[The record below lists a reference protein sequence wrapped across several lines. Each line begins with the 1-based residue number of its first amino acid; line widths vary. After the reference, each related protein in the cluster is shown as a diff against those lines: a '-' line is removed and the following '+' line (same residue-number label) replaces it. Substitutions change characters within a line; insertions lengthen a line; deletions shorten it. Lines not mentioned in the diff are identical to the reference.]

1 MSDIQISVTL
11 KTMSDALQT
20 LSQSLENEKT
30 QHIELLKKLNLHLS
44 SSQEIIENN
53 ISNFLEKIE
62 LTELINTVNESRNNI
77 EKQKDNVYLLNE
89 QIELISEKIN
99 TSIAILEQKSKNIS
113 NKIQEDSNLIQS
125 TIVKNVSIA
134 VKEQILNSFN
144 SQFEEQNDFLLAQIK
159 KANLVALNNIVETYN
174 HLIQQA
180 TAVKEKHRVDLQQFQ
195 NHVDK
200 FNKNINLAIDH
211 VGNAFLEVEKNCRDN
226 MNVLYDSCANFQN
239 RVIEKLNAET
249 AQINEIFDQKISDI
263 SRAVQDSCANT
274 LQTMSK
280 TEQQIN
286 QKSRQ
291 LTSVLKENA
300 NVSLGMTQKIIEKQ
314 ENIYKN
320 LCKKLNFNYF
330 SFNSISILIV
340 TLVILCGLNIAAT
353 MRYEKMKNYSTALV
367 NQSQKLQSD
376 IKDLEAAK
384 HDLIIL
390 TKQSVNEMRKK
401 FPQLQIAINC
411 KSLD

>member
-263 SRAVQDSCANT
+263 SKAVQNSCSNT
-274 LQTMSK
+274 LQTMSD

-286 QKSRQ
+286 QKSKQ
-291 LTSVLKENA
+291 LTSVLEKNTNA
-300 NVSLGMTQKIIEKQ
+300 SIAMTEKIIEKQ

-320 LCKKLNFNYF
+320 LCKKLNFKYF